1 MMNDYRELQVLY
13 KNKYKQKLQRQL
25 KIVKPDAT
33 SDDVEKILDGQN
45 INIFTQQLIG
55 GQQAEAKRALEDIQ
69 EKHQEILKIERGIL
83 ELHQLFVDMSILIE
97 TQGDMINL
105 IEKHVGDAASYTNQG
120 VEELKKAVKL
130 QKKSRKVFLIFTIR
144 NFVLL

>member
-1 MMNDYRELQVLY
+1 MNDYRELQVLY
-13 KNKYKQKLQRQL
+13 KNKFKQKLQRQL

-33 SDDVEKILDGQN
+33 ADDVEKILEGQN
-45 INIFTQQLIG
+45 INVFAQQFIG

-105 IEKHVGDAASYTNQG
+105 IEKHVYDAAAYTGQG
-120 VEELKKAVKL
+120 VEELKKAVKH
-130 QKKSRKVFLIFTIR
+130 QKKSRKVFSI
-144 NFVLL
+144 